1 MHKKNKGI
9 GNKIVDNAA
18 VAKSAGLAFIG
29 QSGAAV
35 EALSLLA
42 FTWLYATSV
51 VGLYFT
57 FYAALKV
64 LGAITEGAMTTA
76 QQRYTPAA
84 RTTIE
89 EARIFKAAVVVSGTA
104 SLVLTAIVFAL
115 APLLALFFE
124 GGPLSNSELTAM
136 LRLYV
141 FALPFF
147 TLVEVLTASVRAQHA
162 FGPEIRVR
170 VFYEQVLRLFFAVAL
185 FFVGVKTY
193 GLIIA
198 HTLSTLGAFV
208 LSFFLAKRYYNF
220 KEVMHTR
227 LEISFLKEFFAF
239 SALMTPANVI
249 KKFFLVGPVIIVNKA
264 LGAEAAAIFG
274 LGRHISSI
282 LQIVHLSF
290 DYVMAPYASLK
301 NAFAHRQ
308 ELGELYNFTTR
319 LIVVLVLPFGV
330 WLIFAS
336 YDILSI
342 FKPDYIAASGV
353 IILLTAGRVAEALC
367 GTSTALVEML
377 GHKTLPVFNNLIGL
391 AVLFALQYILKVD
404 WGVYGV
410 AMATSAGIVTVS
422 ALSLVETWYFSGLLP
437 YRRTMLQPLVVSGAL
452 TLAMTVVFYAIRN
465 WDNWLHA
472 VIEASSVF
480 IAMKV
485 LIRFGL
491 SEADTRA
498 LGRIGRWFR
507 TLKPGA
513 HDFSLK

>member
-1 MHKKNKGI
+1 MHEKNFRKKI
-9 GNKIVDNAA
+9 IDNAA

-35 EALSLLA
+35 EAISLLV
-42 FTWLYATSV
+42 FTWLYATPV

-64 LGAITEGAMTTA
+64 LAAITEGAMTTA

-84 RTTIE
+84 RTMAE
-89 EARIFKAAVVVSGTA
+89 EARILKAAVAVSSAA
-104 SLVLTAIVFAL
+104 SLTLTAIVFVM
-115 APLLALFFE
+115 APSIALFFE
-124 GGPLSNSELTAM
+124 GGPLSNFELVTM
-136 LRLYV
+136 LRLYILT
-141 FALPFF
+141 LPFF

-170 VFYEQVLRLFFAVAL
+170 VFYEQILRLSFATVL
-185 FFVGVKTY
+185 FFLGMKTH
-193 GLIIA
+193 GLIVA
-198 HTLSTLGAFV
+198 HTLSTFGAFV
-208 LSFFLAKRYYNF
+208 LSCLLVKHYYNY
-220 KEVMHTR
+220 KQVLR
-227 LEISFLKEFFAF
+227 AKLDISFLKEFFTF
-239 SALMTPANVI
+239 SILMTPANII

-290 DYVMAPYASLK
+290 DYVVAPYASLK
-301 NAFAHRQ
+301 TALAHRQ
-308 ELGELYNFTTR
+308 ELEELYNFTTR

-336 YDILSI
+336 HDILSI
-342 FKPDYIAASGV
+342 FKPDYLAASGV

-377 GHKTLPVFNNLIGL
+377 GHKILPVLNNLVGL
-391 AVLFALQYILKVD
+391 AVLFSLQYILKVD

-422 ALSLVETWYFSGLLP
+422 VLSLIETWYFSRLLP
-437 YRRTMLQPLVVSGAL
+437 YRRTILQPLAVSITL
-452 TLAMTVVFYAIRN
+452 TLGMAVVFYAIRN
-465 WDNWLHA
+465 WDSWLHV
-472 VIEASSVF
+472 VIEAATIF
-480 IAMKV
+480 FAIKI
-485 LIRFGL
+485 LIHYGL
-491 SEADTRA
+491 SEADARA

-507 TLKPGA
+507 TLKPEQQ
-513 HDFSLK
+513 DFSLK